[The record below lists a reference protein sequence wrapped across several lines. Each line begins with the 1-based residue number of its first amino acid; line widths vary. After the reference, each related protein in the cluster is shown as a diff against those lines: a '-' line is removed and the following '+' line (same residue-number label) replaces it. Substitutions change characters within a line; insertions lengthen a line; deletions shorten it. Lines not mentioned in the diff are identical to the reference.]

1 MEFKVFAIGV
11 RDGFNQPH
19 DLTSGMSYSSQEKN
33 EAYDTG
39 VNYGQW
45 FGRIL
50 AEIKRGPLSG
60 ANQMR
65 CRYYDCV
72 NGYEV
77 ARHNEAVTCPKCR
90 ENLGL

>member
-1 MEFKVFAIGV
+1 MEIKAFCIGV

-19 DLTSGMSYSSQEKN
+19 DLTSGMSYATIEKN

-50 AEIKRGPLSG
+50 GEVRRGPG
-60 ANQMR
+60 YNQMR
-65 CRYYDCV
+65 CRYYDCS

-90 ENLGL
+90 KNLGMD